1 MVHVIRLHLH
11 LFIYEQAIWWI
22 SDGHE
27 HMQIQSSIDAQKEKT
42 KSGKMKLPMMRRKD
56 FHKLAKHNSIGN
68 LVFQFDQVHSSLT
81 EVHIIR
87 KWHHN
92 YSLTIAIMIHTDELL
107 KPRFHYVYIYIYP
120 SNHQPLQEVP
130 QPPPGHVQATKKR
143 PNKQLTRVAK
153 RAQRHFPAPNSLLT
167 RVLVANP
174 RPQGK

>member
-107 KPRFHYVYIYIYP
+107 KPRFHYVYIYIYTHP
-120 SNHQPLQEVP
+120 TINLCKKCHNLRQDTCKPLRKGPTNNSHAWQN
-130 QPPPGHVQATKKR
+130 GHSAISLR
-143 PNKQLTRVAK
+143 PI
-153 RAQRHFPAPNSLLT
+153 HYSL
-167 RVLVANP
+167 ACW
-174 RPQGK
+174 

>member
-1 MVHVIRLHLH
+1 
-11 LFIYEQAIWWI
+11 
-22 SDGHE
+22 
-27 HMQIQSSIDAQKEKT
+27 
-42 KSGKMKLPMMRRKD
+42 
-56 FHKLAKHNSIGN
+56 
-68 LVFQFDQVHSSLT
+68 
-81 EVHIIR
+81 
-87 KWHHN
+87 
-92 YSLTIAIMIHTDELL
+92 MIHTDELL